1 MSNILSQVSY
11 PVFLYCVFVFFILVS
26 IFSFI
31 VGVGL
36 AMRNATMLR
45 FFDFMNKGFST
56 RRVIKPLTMPHFVE
70 PVLLK
75 HPSQLGVGIV
85 LGAPTSIFLLS
96 DIDANV
102 LQPVFLGPFSYFTA
116 AILAS
121 YTKSFL
127 LIGNG
132 ICVVV
137 GLLVLF
143 FPHLLSSIEAYTDKW
158 YTLRKQTRPL
168 NQMHLEVD
176 KWVLAHPTVSGVTLS
191 ILSLSLCTSMYV
203 HLTR

>member
-1 MSNILSQVSY
+1 MSSVLSQVSY
-11 PVFLYCVFVFFILVS
+11 PVFLYCVFLFFIFVS
-26 IFSFI
+26 IFSFV
-31 VGVGL
+31 VGVSL
-36 AMRNATMLR
+36 AMRSAVMLR
-45 FFDFMNKGFST
+45 LFDFMNKSFST
-56 RRVIKPLTMPHFVE
+56 RRAIKPLTMPHFIE

-96 DIDANV
+96 DINADV
-102 LQPVFLGPFSYFTA
+102 FQPVFLGHFSYFAA

-143 FPHLLSSIEAYTDKW
+143 LPHLLSRIEAYTDKW

-168 NQMHLEVD
+168 EQMHLEVD
-176 KWVLAHPTVSGVTLS
+176 KWILAHPTVSGVTLS
-191 ILSLSLCTSMYV
+191 ILSLSLFTSMYV
-203 HLTR
+203 RI

>member
-1 MSNILSQVSY
+1 MIVSA
-11 PVFLYCVFVFFILVS
+11 
-26 IFSFI
+26 FSFI
-31 VGVGL
+31 VGIGL
-36 AMRNATMLR
+36 AIRNATILH
-45 FFDFMNKGFST
+45 FFDFMNKSFST
-56 RRVIKPLTMPHFVE
+56 RRAIKPLTMPHFVE

-75 HPSQLGVGIV
+75 HPTQLGVGIV
-85 LGAPTSIFLLS
+85 LGAPISIFLIS
-96 DIDANV
+96 DINADIF
-102 LQPVFLGPFSYFTA
+102 QPVFLGPFSYFTA

-158 YTLRKQTRPL
+158 YTMRKQTRPL

-176 KWVLAHPTVSGVTLS
+176 EWALAHPTVSGITLS
-191 ILSLSLCTSMYV
+191 ILSLSLFISIYAR
-203 HLTR
+203 L